1 MSRGYNTLKIES
13 DALDHINYLEICF
26 FLSYYLHLVGVYF
39 IKNNKQIWMMC
50 SFLHLL
56 VFYKLYHTYIDLL
69 FGYFIIRLF
78 YKFYFILNVILN
90 VILLEVNIFIKLAL
104 VKYKLMRL
112 SKWYLILNNLDILS
126 LACSHEVTRNPCPSF
141 YVLMLLFTLFLISFS
156 FSFWFWFIILFCS
169 FFTVDDFVSES
180 FECNV

>member
-78 YKFYFILNVILN
+78 YKFYFILNVIL
-90 VILLEVNIFIKLAL
+90 LEVNIFIKLAH

-126 LACSHEVTRNPCPSF
+126 LACSHKVTRNPCPSF
-141 YVLMLLFTLFLISFS
+141 YAHVTIYFVPNLLFIFFLILIHNS
-156 FSFWFWFIILFCS
+156 LL
-169 FFTVDDFVSES
+169 
-180 FECNV
+180 